1 MNAKLALGAHH
12 MTFTSHGEAQ
22 AQPCGLCHTSLH
34 SLYMLTPQQQQ
45 NNDVTDIIIDDSPA
59 PMEVEE
65 APNVHDCKSSARISL
80 H

>member
-1 MNAKLALGAHH
+1 MAKHK
-12 MTFTSHGEAQ
+12 
-22 AQPCGLCHTSLH
+22 H
-34 SLYMLTPQQQQ
+34 SPAAFVIPRCTLLYMLTPQQQQ

-65 APNVHDCKSSARISL
+65 APNVHDCKLSARITL